1 MKVLITGSNGL
12 LGQHLVKL
20 MSSNY
25 ELIATSKGENRLK
38 NKSGY
43 SYREMDITNEDSV
56 KEVLSEVRPNAIIH
70 CAAMTHV
77 DQCELDPKACRLL
90 NVKAVEYLI
99 KHSKSF
105 NPHFVHLS
113 TDFVFDGENGPYK
126 ETDEVNPLSIYAQS
140 KLDSEVLVQNS
151 GLKWAI
157 ARTIIIYGIADD
169 MSRSN
174 IVLWAK
180 GALEKGDPIKVVND
194 QYRMPTYVGD
204 LAKGCELIINKGAT
218 GIFHIS
224 GKDFMRI
231 DEIVQ
236 RVAKFYNLDT
246 SKMSLV
252 SSESLGQAARRPPK
266 TGFVLDKAN
275 KELGYAPLSFEE
287 GLAQLNL

>member
-20 MSSNY
+20 MSPRY
-25 ELIATSKGENRLK
+25 ELIATSRGVNRLK
-38 NKSGY
+38 NQSGY
-43 SYREMDITNEDSV
+43 TYREMDITIEESV
-56 KEVLSEVRPNAIIH
+56 KKVLLEEKPEAIIH

-77 DQCELDPKACRLL
+77 DQCELNPEDCRLM
-90 NVKAVEYLI
+90 NVTAVGYLL
-99 KHSKSF
+99 KYAKEF
-105 NPHFVHLS
+105 NPHFIHLS

-126 ETDEVNPLSIYAQS
+126 ETDEVNPLSTYAQS
-140 KLDSEVLVQNS
+140 KLDSEILVQYS

-204 LAKGCELIINKGAT
+204 LAKGCELIVEKGAT
-218 GIFHIS
+218 GIFHLS
-224 GKDFMRI
+224 GKDFMSI
-231 DEIVQ
+231 DEIVK
-236 RVAKFYNLDT
+236 RIAKFYELDT
-246 SKMSLV
+246 SKISLI
-252 SSESLGQAARRPPK
+252 SSESLGQPAKRPPK
-266 TGFVLDKAN
+266 TGFILDKAIN
-275 KELGYAPLSFEE
+275 ELDYAPLSFEE
-287 GLAQLNL
+287 ELTQLNL

>member
-20 MSSNY
+20 MSPTY
-25 ELIATSKGENRLK
+25 ELIATSRGENRLQ

-43 SYREMDITNEDSV
+43 TYREMDITEEEAV
-56 KEVLSEVRPNAIIH
+56 KNVLLEIRPDAIIH

-77 DQCELDPKACRLL
+77 DQCELNPKDCRLM
-90 NVKAVEYLI
+90 NVTAVDYLL
-99 KHSKSF
+99 KYSKEF

-126 ETDEVNPLSIYAQS
+126 ETDEVNPLSVYAQS
-140 KLDSEVLVQNS
+140 KLDSEILVQNS

-204 LAKGCELIINKGAT
+204 LAKGCELIVKKKAQ
-218 GIFHIS
+218 GIYHLS

-231 DEIVQ
+231 DEIVK
-236 RVAKFYNLDT
+236 RVADFYKLDT
-246 SKMSLV
+246 SKMSLI
-252 SSESLGQAARRPPK
+252 SSESLAQAAKRPPK
-266 TGFVLDKAN
+266 TGFIIDKAVN
-275 KELGYAPLSFEE
+275 ELAYAPLSFEE

>member
-20 MSSNY
+20 MKSNY
-25 ELIATSKGENRLK
+25 EVFATSRGKNRLS
-38 NKSGY
+38 NQSGY
-43 SYREMDITNEDSV
+43 TYLEMDITKEKQV
-56 KEVLSEVRPNAIIH
+56 KEVLQMLKPDAIIN

-77 DQCELDPKACRLL
+77 DQCELNPNDCSLL
-90 NVKAVEYLI
+90 NVTSVEYLI
-99 KHSKSF
+99 KHSKEF

-126 ETDEVNPLSIYAQS
+126 ETDEVNPLSVYAQS
-140 KLDSEVLVQNS
+140 KLDSEILVQNS

-157 ARTIIIYGIADD
+157 ARTIIIYGVADD

-180 GALEKGDPIKVVND
+180 GALEKGEAIKVVND

-204 LAKGCELIINKGAT
+204 LAKGCQLIVEKGAT
-218 GIFHIS
+218 GIFHLS
-224 GKDFMRI
+224 GKDLMSI
-231 DEIVQ
+231 DEIVK
-236 RVAKFYNLDT
+236 RIANFYKLDT
-246 SKMSLV
+246 TKISLI
-252 SSESLGQAARRPPK
+252 SSESLGQAAKRPPR
-266 TGFVLDKAN
+266 TGFVLDKAIT
-275 KELGYAPLSFEE
+275 ELGYAPLSFEE

>member
-12 LGQHLVKL
+12 LGQHLVNLLK
-20 MSSNY
+20 SRY
-25 ELIATSKGENRLK
+25 EVYATSRGKNRLSK
-38 NKSGY
+38 QSGY
-43 SYREMDITNEDSV
+43 VYREMDICKEEQV
-56 KEVLSEVRPNAIIH
+56 EEVLNDIKPDAIVN

-90 NVKAVEYLI
+90 NVKAVEHLI
-99 KHSKSF
+99 KHSKAF
-105 NPHFVHLS
+105 DPHFVHLS

-236 RVAKFYNLDT
+236 RVANFYKLDT

-252 SSESLGQAARRPPK
+252 SSESLGQAAKRPPK
-266 TGFVLDKAN
+266 TGFVLDKAIN
-275 KELGYAPLSFEE
+275 ELGYSPISFEE